1 MIIVNIIIF
10 KGKTRV
16 FLYISIDYKYGTVL
30 PDLCYADT
38 KKLGQDQKLLII
50 CNTRR
55 TNPNMPDVAGTVR

>member
-38 KKLGQDQKLLII
+38 KKLGQDQKLIFFFTHNLQHQ
-50 CNTRR
+50 
-55 TNPNMPDVAGTVR
+55 TNKS

>member
-38 KKLGQDQKLLII
+38 KKLGQDQKLIFFLTH
-50 CNTRR
+50 NLQHQ
-55 TNPNMPDVAGTVR
+55 TNKS

>member
-38 KKLGQDQKLLII
+38 KKLGQDQKLIFF
-50 CNTRR
+50 
-55 TNPNMPDVAGTVR
+55 